1 MEFALFGCGRI
12 GRVHAESIAL
22 EPRANLARVCDAVK
36 DAARAVAET
45 YGGQPGS
52 DIDAALADPKIE
64 AVVIAAPTPLHV
76 DLLTRSIQAGK
87 AVLCEKPIDL
97 DIARVDECRSRI
109 GSGSSRV
116 MVGFNRRFD
125 PSFRT
130 VHSRVAAGE
139 IGRLEQLT
147 IISRDPAPSP
157 AEYLATSG
165 GLFRDMTIHDFDM
178 ARFFLGDIMEVSAL
192 GSNLVAD
199 YIADLGDVDGA
210 VTSLRGRDGALCT
223 IINSRR
229 ATFGYDQRL
238 EAFGSLGM
246 LSVDN
251 LRPDG
256 VRAFTADSTE
266 SATRYLDFFL
276 DRYTPSYR
284 AELSHFIDA
293 INAGTVPEPGFDDGH
308 AALAVAN
315 AAAESLRTGRTV
327 KVDSAAT
334 ADDTTAT
341 VGGSR

>member
-22 EPRANLARVCDAVK
+22 EPRANLAHVCDAVE
-36 DAARAVAET
+36 DAARAVAESF
-45 YGGQPGS
+45 GGQPSS
-52 DIDAALADPKIE
+52 DIDVVLTDPKID
-64 AVVIAAPTPLHV
+64 AVVIAAPTPFHV
-76 DLLTRSIQAGK
+76 DLLTRSIEAGK

-109 GSGSSRV
+109 GAGSTRV

-125 PSFRT
+125 PSFRA

-139 IGRLEQLT
+139 VGQLEQLT

-157 AEYLATSG
+157 ADYLATSG

-178 ARFFLGDIMEVSAL
+178 ARFFLGDITEVSAM
-192 GSNLVAD
+192 GSNLVAG
-199 YIADLGDVDGA
+199 YIADLGDIDGA
-210 VTSLRGRDGALCT
+210 VTSLRGRDGVLCN

-256 VRAFTADSTE
+256 VRAFTENSTE
-266 SATRYLDFFL
+266 SAARYLDFFL

-293 INAGTVPEPGFDDGH
+293 ISNGTPPEPGFDDGR
-308 AALAVAN
+308 AALAIAD
-315 AAAESLRTGRTV
+315 AAAQSLRTGSTV
-327 KVDSAAT
+327 VVESAESP
-334 ADDTTAT
+334 DDAAA
-341 VGGSR
+341 VGSTR